1 MCAHNLCVIGV
12 PQAQCSWW
20 GVQTAAAAVVEI
32 STDSQFHLSIS
43 FSSLFIFHILYRVE
57 SRGSRARAAHMYSLL
72 TTHTRCSV
80 AENLGQH
87 DDYSMDSSIAACFI
101 ESQVVI
107 LKKLE
112 TNLSQYLEIKKNVC
126 ISHSLSSLHAMPTH
140 TIHIFLFAQQV
151 YSSLLLGIRNFNI
164 LRRRVISWLANTQ
177 RAPVGVRI

>member
-1 MCAHNLCVIGV
+1 MLCVHTIYAWSVSHRRCICG
-12 PQAQCSWW
+12 WW
-20 GVQTAAAAVVEI
+20 GVWAAAAAVVVI

-43 FSSLFIFHILYRVE
+43 FSSLFIFYILYRVE
-57 SRGSRARAAHMYSLL
+57 RLSRAHMYSLL

-112 TNLSQYLEIKKNVC
+112 TNLSQYLEIKKCVYL
-126 ISHSLSSLHAMPTH
+126 SLSVFTSCHADSYDTYISLCPT
-140 TIHIFLFAQQV
+140 
-151 YSSLLLGIRNFNI
+151 SLLFTS
-164 LRRRVISWLANTQ
+164 SWQ
-177 RAPVGVRI
+177 SKF